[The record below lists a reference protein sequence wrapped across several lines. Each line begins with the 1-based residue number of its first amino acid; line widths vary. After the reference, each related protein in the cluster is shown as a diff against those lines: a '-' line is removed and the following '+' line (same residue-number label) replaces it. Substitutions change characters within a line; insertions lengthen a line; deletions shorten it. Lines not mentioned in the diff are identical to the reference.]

1 MEVLIRPWR
10 RDDLPTVQRILWESW
25 MDAYRTF
32 IPEEDLRCYHA
43 ATYRIES
50 LTHLHES
57 PHVHGFIGEADGSAA
72 GFARAQFHKNENR
85 LYLASLY
92 ILPSFQGIGIGGKLL
107 KAAERKA
114 LNNGLDEIWVGVMV
128 PNETAR
134 RWYDKRGFRF
144 VRKEPFRMGGTTVL
158 HRIGYK
164 VIRS

>member
-25 MDAYRTF
+25 MDAYRAF
-32 IPEEDLRCYHA
+32 IPVEDLRCYHA

-50 LTHLHES
+50 LTHLYES
-57 PHVHGFIGEADGSAA
+57 PHVRGFIGEAGGSAA

-92 ILPSFQGIGIGGKLL
+92 ILPRFQGIGIGGKLL
-107 KAAERKA
+107 KAAEKRA
-114 LNNGLDEIWVGVMV
+114 LDSGLDEIWVGVMV

-158 HRIGYK
+158 HRIGCK